1 MASRKSFLSN
11 PNRYIFPT
19 TSDTHLSQTQE
30 GMFELD
36 EAELWNNHNH
46 SSTTTDQG
54 KKGLPSS
61 GSRSVLKRASRNHN
75 NNNGGRDR
83 ITTPASLPVNIPDW
97 SKILKEDYK
106 EHPKYWE
113 SEDEKEEEEDDDD
126 DEEHNNVVGE
136 QNHGFRNIR
145 VPPHVYLA
153 RTRGASLS
161 VHEGIGRT
169 LKGRDL
175 RSVRNAIWKKVGF
188 ED

>member
-1 MASRKSFLSN
+1 MASRKNFLSK
-11 PNRYIFPT
+11 PSRYIFPA
-19 TSDTHLSQTQE
+19 TSDTHLSPTQQE
-30 GMFELD
+30 GIFEFD
-36 EAELWNNHNH
+36 EAELWNH
-46 SSTTTDQG
+46 SEAT

-61 GSRSVLKRASRNHN
+61 GSRSLAKRASRNN
-75 NNNGGRDR
+75 NKVDHGGGGRVG
-83 ITTPASLPVNIPDW
+83 PASLPVNIPDW

-106 EHPKYWE
+106 EHPKWE
-113 SEDEKEEEEDDDD
+113 SDGD
-126 DEEHNNVVGE
+126 DEEEHVGDE
-136 QNHGFRNIR
+136 GNQRGFR
-145 VPPHVYLA
+145 VPPHEYLA

>member
-1 MASRKSFLSN
+1 MASRKSFLSK
-11 PNRYIFPT
+11 PSRYIFPT

-36 EAELWNNHNH
+36 EADLWNHH
-46 SSTTTDQG
+46 SSATDHA

-61 GSRSVLKRASRNHN
+61 GSRSVPKRGSRNN
-75 NNNGGRDR
+75 SNKVDGGGRDR
-83 ITTPASLPVNIPDW
+83 VPAASSLPVNIPDW

-106 EHPKYWE
+106 DHNPRWE
-113 SEDEKEEEEDDDD
+113 SEDEDEDDNFGGCG
-126 DEEHNNVVGE
+126 DEPNQG
-136 QNHGFRNIR
+136 QQGLRNIR
-145 VPPHVYLA
+145 VPPHEYLA

>member
-1 MASRKSFLSN
+1 MASRKSSLSK
-11 PNRYIFPT
+11 PSRYIFPT
-19 TSDTHLSQTQE
+19 TSETQE
-30 GMFELD
+30 GMFEFD
-36 EAELWNNHNH
+36 EAELWNHH
-46 SSTTTDQG
+46 SSPMDHS

-61 GSRSVLKRASRNHN
+61 GSRSVPKRASRNN
-75 NNNGGRDR
+75 SSKVEGGGGRDR
-83 ITTPASLPVNIPDW
+83 APSASSLPVNIPDW

-106 EHPKYWE
+106 DHHKWE
-113 SEDEKEEEEDDDD
+113 SDEEEED
-126 DEEHNNVVGE
+126 EEEKNFGGDE
-136 QNHGFRNIR
+136 QNQGQGFRIR
-145 VPPHVYLA
+145 VPPHEYLA